1 MKVDDVSTASPAE
14 GGSPSPAEGSSSRA
28 GERKLRKPY
37 APPAIEIDGGFAPIT
52 LGTKAPV
59 LPGQGC

>member
-1 MKVDDVSTASPAE
+1 MKSDDVPANPSPEA
-14 GGSPSPAEGSSSRA
+14 GSPSVAQVERPIAPRRRRA
-28 GERKLRKPY
+28 Y
-37 APPAIEIDGGFAPIT
+37 APPAVESGGGFTLIT

>member
-1 MKVDDVSTASPAE
+1 MKVDDVPAPRSSE
-14 GGSPSPAEGSSSRA
+14 VGSS
-28 GERKLRKPY
+28 GVDVERPIETKRRRPY
-37 APPAIEIDGGFAPIT
+37 APPAIESGGGFAPVT

>member
-1 MKVDDVSTASPAE
+1 MKVDDALSPRSPEAAPEAERPAE
-14 GGSPSPAEGSSSRA
+14 TKR
-28 GERKLRKPY
+28 RRPY
-37 APPAIEIDGGFAPIT
+37 APPAIESGGGFAPIT